1 MVLSEEQKQAMRDR
15 MEAVR
20 NAKKSKKEAVA
31 AAAPAPAPVA
41 PEQPKPKPLPQAK
54 RVPKPI
60 DDAVLEK
67 VMPTAP
73 TAPTAPKLK
82 PLAEPEPADAQGTD
96 DEPVPSATPRAQP
109 ISNRRVGAEPQPKK
123 EKFAKLVFYKE
134 PNAKQQSKLTKILQ
148 EEESSDEEKP
158 VIVSKVAAAANDS
171 IQSYQQQHEAK
182 IKRMQAMA
190 SQFF

>member
-1 MVLSEEQKQAMRDR
+1 MSEEQKALMRER

-31 AAAPAPAPVA
+31 VAAAPVHAPPPIV
-41 PEQPKPKPLPQAK
+41 EPKPKILPQAK

-60 DDAVLEK
+60 ADEVLEK
-67 VMPTAP
+67 VMPS
-73 TAPTAPKLK
+73 APKLK
-82 PLAEPEPADAQGTD
+82 PLAQEPEDAGEIA
-96 DEPVPSATPRAQP
+96 DEPPTPRVAKIPQA
-109 ISNRRVGAEPQPKK
+109 RFVAAEPKK

-148 EEESSDEEKP
+148 EEQSSDEEKP
-158 VIVSKVAAAANDS
+158 VIVSKVDNSRDAP
-171 IQSYQQQHEAK
+171 IESYQQQHEQK

-190 SQFF
+190 SKFF

>member
-1 MVLSEEQKQAMRDR
+1 MVMSEEQKTLMRER

-31 AAAPAPAPVA
+31 AAPVHAPPPIV
-41 PEQPKPKPLPQAK
+41 EPKPKPLPQAK

-60 DDAVLEK
+60 ADEVLDAVRG
-67 VMPTAP
+67 TAP
-73 TAPTAPKLK
+73 SAPKLK
-82 PLAEPEPADAQGTD
+82 PLAQEPEDAGEIADAHDMT
-96 DEPVPSATPRAQP
+96 PTPRVAKIPQA
-109 ISNRRVGAEPQPKK
+109 RFAAAEPKK

-158 VIVSKVAAAANDS
+158 VIVSKVAKEHAPAS
-171 IQSYQQQHEAK
+171 STESYQQQHEQK

-190 SQFF
+190 SKFF

>member
-1 MVLSEEQKQAMRDR
+1 MVLSDQQKAAMRER

-31 AAAPAPAPVA
+31 AVVAPAPVAA

-60 DDAVLEK
+60 ADEVLEK
-67 VMPTAP
+67 VMPS
-73 TAPTAPKLK
+73 APKLK
-82 PLAEPEPADAQGTD
+82 PVNTELVEISAEAD
-96 DEPVPSATPRAQP
+96 DEPVPSATPRVAKIPQA
-109 ISNRRVGAEPQPKK
+109 RFAAAEPKK

-158 VIVSKVAAAANDS
+158 VIVSKVAAANDS
-171 IQSYQQQHEAK
+171 METYQQQHEQK
-182 IKRMQAMA
+182 LKRMQAMA
-190 SQFF
+190 SKFF

>member
-1 MVLSEEQKQAMRDR
+1 MSEEQKALMRER

-31 AAAPAPAPVA
+31 AAPVHAPPPIV
-41 PEQPKPKPLPQAK
+41 EPKPKILPQAK

-60 DDAVLEK
+60 ADEVLDAVRG
-67 VMPTAP
+67 TAP
-73 TAPTAPKLK
+73 SAPKLK
-82 PLAEPEPADAQGTD
+82 PVNTELVEMSAEADDAHDMT
-96 DEPVPSATPRAQP
+96 PTPRVAKIPQARFLSS
-109 ISNRRVGAEPQPKK
+109 IAAEPKK

-148 EEESSDEEKP
+148 EEQSSDEEKP
-158 VIVSKVAAAANDS
+158 VIVSKVDNSRDAP
-171 IQSYQQQHEAK
+171 IESYQQQHEQK

-190 SQFF
+190 SKFF

>member
-1 MVLSEEQKQAMRDR
+1 MSEEQKALMRER

-31 AAAPAPAPVA
+31 IATAPTHAPPPIV
-41 PEQPKPKPLPQAK
+41 EPKPKPLPQAK

-60 DDAVLEK
+60 ADEVLDAVRG
-67 VMPTAP
+67 TAP
-73 TAPTAPKLK
+73 SAPKLK
-82 PLAEPEPADAQGTD
+82 PLAQEPEDAGEIA
-96 DEPVPSATPRAQP
+96 DEPPTPKAQRIP
-109 ISNRRVGAEPQPKK
+109 QARFVAAEPKK

-148 EEESSDEEKP
+148 EEQSSDEEKP
-158 VIVSKVAAAANDS
+158 VIVSKVAKEQDAP
-171 IQSYQQQHEAK
+171 IESYQQQHEQK

-190 SQFF
+190 SKFF

>member
-1 MVLSEEQKQAMRDR
+1 MVLTEEQKAAMRER

-31 AAAPAPAPVA
+31 AVAMPAAPAA
-41 PEQPKPKPLPQAK
+41 PEQPKPKPIPQAK

-60 DDAVLEK
+60 ADEVLEK
-67 VMPTAP
+67 VMP

-82 PLAEPEPADAQGTD
+82 PLAEEPGDAYGTD

-148 EEESSDEEKP
+148 EDESSDDAESTKP

-171 IQSYQQQHEAK
+171 IESYQQQHEAK

-190 SQFF
+190 SKFF

>member
-1 MVLSEEQKQAMRDR
+1 MSEEQKALMRER

-31 AAAPAPAPVA
+31 VAAAPVHAPPPIV
-41 PEQPKPKPLPQAK
+41 EPKPKILPQAK

-60 DDAVLEK
+60 ADEVLEK
-67 VMPTAP
+67 VMPS
-73 TAPTAPKLK
+73 APKLK
-82 PLAEPEPADAQGTD
+82 PVKTELVEMSADADAD
-96 DEPVPSATPRAQP
+96 DAHDMTPTPRVAKIPQA
-109 ISNRRVGAEPQPKK
+109 RFVAAEPKK

-148 EEESSDEEKP
+148 EEQSSDEEKP
-158 VIVSKVAAAANDS
+158 VIVSKVAKEQDAP
-171 IQSYQQQHEAK
+171 IESYQQQHEQK

-190 SQFF
+190 SKFF

>member
-1 MVLSEEQKQAMRDR
+1 MVLSDEQKAAMRER

-31 AAAPAPAPVA
+31 AVVAPV

-60 DDAVLEK
+60 ADEVLEK

-73 TAPTAPKLK
+73 AAPKLK
-82 PLAEPEPADAQGTD
+82 PLAEPEPADAD

-148 EEESSDEEKP
+148 EEESSDDAESTKP
-158 VIVSKVAAAANDS
+158 VIVSKVASKVAANDS
-171 IQSYQQQHEAK
+171 IETYQQQHEQK

-190 SQFF
+190 SKFF

>member
-1 MVLSEEQKQAMRDR
+1 MVLSDEQKAAMRER

-31 AAAPAPAPVA
+31 AVVAAPAAPAA

-82 PLAEPEPADAQGTD
+82 PLAEPAECTEEA
-96 DEPVPSATPRAQP
+96 DEPVPSATPRVAKIQQA
-109 ISNRRVGAEPQPKK
+109 RFVAAEPKK

-148 EEESSDEEKP
+148 EDQSSDEEKP
-158 VIVSKVAAAANDS
+158 VIVSKVAAANDS
-171 IQSYQQQHEAK
+171 METYQQQHEQK
-182 IKRMQAMA
+182 LKRMQAMA
-190 SQFF
+190 SKFF

>member
-1 MVLSEEQKQAMRDR
+1 MSEEQKALMRER

-31 AAAPAPAPVA
+31 VAAAPTHAPPPIV
-41 PEQPKPKPLPQAK
+41 EPKPKPLPQAK

-60 DDAVLEK
+60 ADEVLDAFRG
-67 VMPTAP
+67 TAP
-73 TAPTAPKLK
+73 SAPKLK
-82 PLAEPEPADAQGTD
+82 PLAQEPEDAGEIA
-96 DEPVPSATPRAQP
+96 DEPPTPRVAKIPQA
-109 ISNRRVGAEPQPKK
+109 RFVAAEPKK

-148 EEESSDEEKP
+148 EEQSSDEEKP
-158 VIVSKVAAAANDS
+158 VIVSKVDNSRDAP
-171 IQSYQQQHEAK
+171 IESYQQQHEQK

-190 SQFF
+190 SKFF

>member
-1 MVLSEEQKQAMRDR
+1 MVMSEEQKALMRER

-31 AAAPAPAPVA
+31 AAPIVDAGST
-41 PEQPKPKPLPQAK
+41 KPKILPQAK

-60 DDAVLEK
+60 ADEVLDAVRG
-67 VMPTAP
+67 TAP
-73 TAPTAPKLK
+73 SAPKLK
-82 PLAEPEPADAQGTD
+82 PLSQEPEDAGEIADAHDMT
-96 DEPVPSATPRAQP
+96 PTPRVAKIPQARFLSS
-109 ISNRRVGAEPQPKK
+109 IAAEPKK

-148 EEESSDEEKP
+148 EEQSSDEEKP
-158 VIVSKVAAAANDS
+158 VIVSKVAPEPAS
-171 IQSYQQQHEAK
+171 STESYQQQHEQK

-190 SQFF
+190 SKFF

>member
-1 MVLSEEQKQAMRDR
+1 MVLSDEQKAAMRER

-31 AAAPAPAPVA
+31 AVVAPAAPAAAA
-41 PEQPKPKPLPQAK
+41 PEQPKPKPIPQAK

-60 DDAVLEK
+60 ADEVLEK
-67 VMPTAP
+67 VMP

-82 PLAEPEPADAQGTD
+82 PLAEPEPADAD

-148 EEESSDEEKP
+148 EDQSSDEEKP
-158 VIVSKVAAAANDS
+158 VIVSKVAAANDS
-171 IQSYQQQHEAK
+171 IESYQQQHEQK

-190 SQFF
+190 SKFF

>member
-1 MVLSEEQKQAMRDR
+1 MVMSEEQKALMRER

-31 AAAPAPAPVA
+31 AAPVHAPPPIV
-41 PEQPKPKPLPQAK
+41 EPKPKPLPQAK

-60 DDAVLEK
+60 ADEVLEK
-67 VMPTAP
+67 VMPS
-73 TAPTAPKLK
+73 APKLK
-82 PLAEPEPADAQGTD
+82 PVNTELVEMSAEAD
-96 DEPVPSATPRAQP
+96 DEPPTPRVAKIPQA
-109 ISNRRVGAEPQPKK
+109 RVLSSIAAEPKK

-158 VIVSKVAAAANDS
+158 VIVSKVAPEPAS
-171 IQSYQQQHEAK
+171 STESYQQQHEQK

-190 SQFF
+190 SKFF